1 MASGTAFVLC
11 RGWEGRLVLGKAV
24 AINLSE
30 EGDGSAQPVQYLL
43 YNCILNFWSP
53 DIVSWVAEDAVGGDG
68 AMG

>member
-1 MASGTAFVLC
+1 M
-11 RGWEGRLVLGKAV
+11 LGKAV